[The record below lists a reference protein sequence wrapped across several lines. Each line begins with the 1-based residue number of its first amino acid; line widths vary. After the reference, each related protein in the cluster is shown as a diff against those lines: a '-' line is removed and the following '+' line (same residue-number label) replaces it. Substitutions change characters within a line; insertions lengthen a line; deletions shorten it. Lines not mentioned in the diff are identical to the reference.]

1 MSDEKKTEELH
12 VWDFDGTLVNTP
24 VPDTGRAQYEFETGL
39 PWPHKGWWGRAES
52 LEHPLTWSAGPAMDE
67 FRALADTNAHP
78 RVRRVMMTGRRSK
91 LAPQVM
97 AILTEFGVHVDEA
110 VFNSSGQDTFAY
122 KCRELSRMIRMIRNA
137 GSSLRVVRIWEDRA
151 PHARGFDS
159 YLRETFPGLE
169 VNVTLVEPSIEG

>member
-1 MSDEKKTEELH
+1 
-12 VWDFDGTLVNTP
+12 
-24 VPDTGRAQYEFETGL
+24 
-39 PWPHKGWWGRAES
+39 
-52 LEHPLTWSAGPAMDE
+52 MDE

-78 RVRRVMMTGRRSK
+78 RVRRVMMTGRRYK

-97 AILTEFGVHVDEA
+97 AILREFGIHVDEA

-122 KCRELSRMIRMIRNA
+122 KCRELSRMIRNA
-137 GSSLRVVRIWEDRA
+137 GTSLRVVRIWEDRA

>member
-1 MSDEKKTEELH
+1 
-12 VWDFDGTLVNTP
+12 
-24 VPDTGRAQYEFETGL
+24 
-39 PWPHKGWWGRAES
+39 
-52 LEHPLTWSAGPAMDE
+52 MDE
-67 FRALADTNAHP
+67 FMKLADTNAHP

-97 AILTEFGVHVDEA
+97 AILREFGIHVDEA
-110 VFNSSGQDTFAY
+110 VFNSSGLDTFAY

>member
-1 MSDEKKTEELH
+1 
-12 VWDFDGTLVNTP
+12 
-24 VPDTGRAQYEFETGL
+24 
-39 PWPHKGWWGRAES
+39 
-52 LEHPLTWSAGPAMDE
+52 MDK

-97 AILTEFGVHVDEA
+97 AILREFGIHVDEA

-122 KCRELSRMIRMIRNA
+122 KCHELSRMIRNA
-137 GSSLRVVRIWEDRA
+137 GTSLRVVRVWEDRA

>member
-1 MSDEKKTEELH
+1 
-12 VWDFDGTLVNTP
+12 
-24 VPDTGRAQYEFETGL
+24 
-39 PWPHKGWWGRAES
+39 
-52 LEHPLTWSAGPAMDE
+52 MDK

-110 VFNSSGQDTFAY
+110 VFNSSGQDTFTY
-122 KCRELSRMIRMIRNA
+122 KCHELGRMIRNEIRNA
-137 GSSLRVVRIWEDRA
+137 GGSLRVVRIWEDRA

>member
-1 MSDEKKTEELH
+1 
-12 VWDFDGTLVNTP
+12 
-24 VPDTGRAQYEFETGL
+24 
-39 PWPHKGWWGRAES
+39 
-52 LEHPLTWSAGPAMDE
+52 MDKL
-67 FRALADTNAHP
+67 RALADTNAHP

-97 AILTEFGVHVDEA
+97 AILREFGIHVDEA

-122 KCRELSRMIRMIRNA
+122 KCHELSRMIRNA
-137 GSSLRVVRIWEDRA
+137 GTSLRVVRIWEDRA